1 MRFVDRAEITIRSGH
16 GGNGCV
22 SFRRE
27 KFIPKGGPDGGDGGK
42 GGNVYFRAN
51 PSLLTLYDLRL
62 QRHYRAPNGQPGQGK
77 QKYGRKGEDLYIDV
91 PVGTLVYQL
100 LEDPQQQED
109 EEDTPD
115 LNRTGTGEGV
125 LVTGQGGAM
134 YYEVTEDPDEESEP
148 GDYVNDHTDDGQDGE
163 QQAAPEEDRWEL
175 VADIVRPD
183 QVELIAK
190 GGRGGKG
197 NTHFKSATMRTP
209 RFAQPGEPAEEKRLR
224 LELKILAD
232 GGLVGLPNAG
242 KSTLLSAISAAKPKI
257 APYPFTTTSPNLGV
271 VINDFGDHLV
281 LADIPGLIEGAH
293 QGRGLGMRFL
303 RHVERNRFLVHMAS
317 AEELYEDDPWSL
329 FQLVQEEMNAYSP
342 LLAQKPQ
349 ILVVNKI
356 DLLSEEALQSL
367 RTRTAEA
374 AFPVFFISALTGA
387 GLDALVAA
395 LWNLHE
401 QTREQDSNTDESK

>member
-16 GGNGCV
+16 GGQGCV

-42 GGNVYFRAN
+42 GGNIYFRAD

-62 QRHYRAPNGQPGQGK
+62 QRHYRAQNGQPGQGK

-100 LEDPQQQED
+100 IEAPRMVD
-109 EEDTPD
+109 EEEEEYPE

-134 YYEVTEDPDEESEP
+134 FYEVTEDPEEEFPEEDPDEAE
-148 GDYVNDHTDDGQDGE
+148 TDE
-163 QQAAPEEDRWEL
+163 AEAIPEEDRWEL

-183 QVELIAK
+183 QVELLAK

-197 NTHFKSATMRTP
+197 NLHFKSATMRTP
-209 RFAQPGEPAEEKRLR
+209 RFAQPGEPSEEKRLR

-232 GGLVGLPNAG
+232 AGLVGLPNAG

-293 QGRGLGMRFL
+293 QGRGLGTRFL
-303 RHVERNRFLVHMAS
+303 RHVERNRFLVHIAS

-329 FQLVQEEMNAYSP
+329 FQLVQEEMSAYSP
-342 LLAQKPQ
+342 ALCQKPQ

-367 RTRTAEA
+367 RTRTADA
-374 AFPVFFISALTGA
+374 AYPVFFISALTGD
-387 GLDALVAA
+387 GLEELVSA
-395 LWNLHE
+395 LWKLHE
-401 QTREQDSNTDESK
+401 DTREQDSNSDETK